1 MSGDLPQLQQL
12 ADRLIAWAFGVDPST
27 WVLTEVVYLVFMAI
41 AAGLVFGFAL
51 NFAGVFIFFERRI
64 AARMQSRVGP
74 NRVGPNG
81 ILQWLVDGIKC
92 LFKEDL
98 IPEEADPILFRIAPY
113 FVVLGMLLAFAALP
127 FTSLLIATDID
138 IGILFIL
145 GVTSLVVIG
154 VLMAGWGSNSKW
166 ALLGGMRSAAQVI
179 SYEIPAALAAMTVII
194 TTGSL
199 SMQDLIKSQGGS
211 DFLPNW
217 GVFHSPFTLIAFFV
231 FFVAQLAEGN
241 RTPFDLPEAES
252 ELVSGYN
259 TEYSGM
265 RFLMFFLGEFANV
278 WILCAVSV
286 SLFLGGWQ
294 IPFGTQADGITPS
307 DWLAHGTG
315 IGMLVMLVGAAVP
328 AILIAAQLLRYR
340 GRAHARIQ
348 SADIPAPSAETAQLW
363 MNRGLITLGT
373 ILVMAGFI
381 IFRLD
386 SRIALIAL
394 GAGFLMLFPPLRAPL
409 KRIALPRGILTRLG
423 LRGAYD
429 GALVLH
435 LAGGLGLAAFGIFQL
450 TGGFGASV
458 ESVLGVS
465 WDAIR
470 QPIVI
475 NGLQLGVFAAK
486 TLILVFIVIQLR
498 WTLPRIRVD
507 QMMTL
512 CWKYLVPLSF
522 ACVLGTMVWELVLES
537 TKFGMSRSPLDYAMR
552 WAMFGVFCWAVL
564 VYARKIRAV
573 YRADKDNYENLTGH
587 EAYYPPWR
595 LV

>member
-1 MSGDLPQLQQL
+1 MKVTALQEL
-12 ADRLIAWAFGVDPST
+12 ANKVIEKAFGVDPAT
-27 WVLTEVVYLVFMAI
+27 WPLTEIVYVAFMFAAATAVFVFALHF
-41 AAGLVFGFAL
+41 AGL
-51 NFAGVFIFFERRI
+51 FIFFERRI

-81 ILQWLVDGIKC
+81 ILQWAVDGVKC

-98 IPEEADPILFRIAPY
+98 VPEDADHFLFRIAPY
-113 FVVLGMLLAFAALP
+113 FVVLGMVLAFAALP
-127 FTSLLIATDID
+127 FSSALIATDIN

-145 GVTSLVVIG
+145 GITSLVVIG
-154 VLMAGWGSNSKW
+154 VLLAGWGSNSKW

-194 TTGSL
+194 TSGSL
-199 SMQDLIKSQGGS
+199 SMQSLIKSQGGS
-211 DFLPNW
+211 DLLPSW

-286 SLFLGGWQ
+286 ALFLGGWQ

-307 DWLAHGTG
+307 DWLVATSGPWL
-315 IGMLVMLVGAAVP
+315 LVMAVGAAAPALLIGVQLFRYRSRAHDAISKAEVP
-328 AILIAAQLLRYR
+328 GSFKLITKLLLR
-340 GRAHARIQ
+340 G
-348 SADIPAPSAETAQLW
+348 S
-363 MNRGLITLGT
+363 
-373 ILVMAGFI
+373 
-381 IFRLD
+381 
-386 SRIALIAL
+386 
-394 GAGFLMLFPPLRAPL
+394 
-409 KRIALPRGILTRLG
+409 
-423 LRGAYD
+423 YD
-429 GALVLH
+429 GAAVGHVLASVGLV
-435 LAGGLGLAAFGIFQL
+435 AFGFFQL
-450 TGGFGASV
+450 
-458 ESVLGVS
+458 GVAGI
-465 WDAIR
+465 WTEIR
-470 QPIVI
+470 VPLVI
-475 NGLQLGVFAAK
+475 NGLQLGIFFAK
-486 TLILVFIVIQLR
+486 TLALVFIVIQLR

-507 QMMTL
+507 QMMVL

-522 ACVLGTMVWELVLES
+522 VCVLGTLLWELILES

-552 WAMFGVFCWAVL
+552 WAMFAAFCWVL
-564 VYARKIRAV
+564 SIYAKKIRAV
-573 YRADKDNYENLTGH
+573 YQADRDNYQNHTGH